1 MLEEFSDPEWHTP
14 ELAYWG
20 QNNGTLDNQSPVF
33 AMAVHQANL
42 PNSGMGH
49 WEYYNPEKKNEIRE
63 LGKTLIGMSDK
74 EENKSGKGGALAL
87 ALLGGGLGLGGAW
100 LYSKLKKNNL
110 EDLRN
115 KKREEEN
122 TRGYKLYKKYK
133 NYLNR

>member
-14 ELAYWG
+14 ELSYWG
-20 QNNGTLDNQSPVF
+20 QNNGSPDNPSPVF
-33 AMAVHQANL
+33 AMAVNQANS
-42 PNSGMGH
+42 PNNMRYSD
-49 WEYYNPEKKNEIRE
+49 YYDHTKRNEIRE
-63 LGKTLIGMSDK
+63 LGKTLVGMGN
-74 EENKSGKGGALAL
+74 EESIKSGGRAALTL